1 MGIRLTERDFKILKM
16 TQCWKYLLSRQ
27 IRVLCGF
34 TGQRACDRRL
44 KKLIEAGYLERKH
57 FIYGVPYLY
66 FITKQA
72 VKIFN
77 LEYYT
82 PNIRIDQI
90 VHDITVVD
98 TAIYLLKNE
107 NIDSASIVTERDLK
121 HKAGY
126 GRNQHYPDF
135 VIYTKD
141 EKNFCVEIELSEKS
155 KNTLRKNILANFKA
169 YDAQYWYIPSDKS
182 RIIANVT
189 SEGQKYG
196 VEITPLEGVIEYVR
210 NI

>member
-1 MGIRLTERDFKILKM
+1 MGIRLTERDFRILKM

-57 FIYGVPYLY
+57 FIYGIPYLY
-66 FITKQA
+66 FITKKA

-82 PNIRIDQI
+82 PSIRIAQI
-90 VHDITVVD
+90 AHDITVVD
-98 TAIYLLKNE
+98 TIIYLLKKE

-121 HKAGY
+121 HKAGF
-126 GRNQHYPDF
+126 GKANRHFPDF
-135 VIYTKD
+135 EFTKD
-141 EKNFCVEIELSEKS
+141 ERKCCVEIELSEKTRT
-155 KNTLRKNILANFKA
+155 TLAKNILNNFKE
-169 YDAQYWYIPSDKS
+169 YDARYWYIPSDKS
-182 RIIANVT
+182 RIIANVK

-196 VEITPLEGVIEYVR
+196 VKIIDLERVIE
-210 NI
+210 

>member
-1 MGIRLTERDFKILKM
+1 MGIRLTERDFRILKM

-82 PNIRIDQI
+82 PSIRIAQI
-90 VHDITVVD
+90 AHDITVVD
-98 TAIYLLKNE
+98 TIIYLLKNE

-121 HKAGY
+121 HKAGF
-126 GRNQHYPDF
+126 GKANRHFPDF
-135 VIYTKD
+135 EFTKD
-141 EKNFCVEIELSEKS
+141 ERKCCVEIELSEKTRT
-155 KNTLRKNILANFKA
+155 TLAKNILNNFKE

-182 RIIANVT
+182 RIIANVK

-196 VEITPLEGVIEYVR
+196 VKIIDLERVIEYVR